1 MAIDIYLVKWIRF
14 SFNAYFN
21 RKLQNGA
28 HIDNHYRFKLSFYS
42 MEQIWQKK
50 LRLKKKKFNKKVYSS
65 KILFQPARIFP
76 AAAVADDGQCPKHQ
90 LKMYK
95 DL

>member
-1 MAIDIYLVKWIRF
+1 MAKKIALEK
-14 SFNAYFN
+14 
-21 RKLQNGA
+21 
-28 HIDNHYRFKLSFYS
+28 
-42 MEQIWQKK
+42 KK
-50 LRLKKKKFNKKVYSS
+50 LNKKVYLS

>member
-1 MAIDIYLVKWIRF
+1 
-14 SFNAYFN
+14 
-21 RKLQNGA
+21 
-28 HIDNHYRFKLSFYS
+28 

-50 LRLKKKKFNKKVYSS
+50 IALEKKKLNKKVYLS